1 MESALSTLVFD
12 LDDTLMAEESSAEA
26 AFVAA
31 GEPARERYAI
41 DPVALHLTLRK
52 ACREIWYAFSEH
64 PYCKRVGISSWEGMW
79 AEFTGPG
86 PELERLRSWAPAY
99 RFESWRAAL
108 GRHGVDDPAL
118 AGEMAEAFPR
128 LRRRIHV
135 VYPDTLPALGELENY
150 ALGLLTNG
158 ASDLQRRKIEGA
170 GIGGYFREILI
181 SGDIGFGKPD
191 PRIYSLMLRRLGAA
205 PRTTLMIGNNLVTDV
220 AAAQRAGMRAVWV
233 NRTGAARA
241 GDVVPDWEIADLSGL
256 GPVLEAAG
264 GVG

>member
-1 MESALSTLVFD
+1 MKSALSTLVFD

-26 AFVAA
+26 AFIAA

-41 DPVALHLTLRK
+41 DPRALHLTLRK
-52 ACREIWYAFSEH
+52 ACREIWYAFPEH

-86 PELERLRSWAPAY
+86 PELERLRSWAPVY

-108 GRHGVDDPAL
+108 GRYGVDDPAL

-128 LRRRIHV
+128 LRRRLHV
-135 VYPDTLPALGELENY
+135 VYPDTLPALGGLGGY

-158 ASDLQRRKIEGA
+158 ASDLQRRKIAGA

-181 SGDIGFGKPD
+181 SGDVGFGKPD
-191 PRIYSLMLRRLGAA
+191 PRIYGLMLERLGAA
-205 PRTTLMIGNNLVTDV
+205 PHAALMIGNNLVTDI
-220 AAAQRAGMRAVWV
+220 AAAQRVGMRAVWV
-233 NRTGAARA
+233 NRAGAARE
-241 GDVVPDWEIADLSGL
+241 GGIVPDWEIADLTEL
-256 GPVLEAAG
+256 GAVLEAAG
-264 GVG
+264 DVG

>member
-1 MESALSTLVFD
+1 MQSALSALVFD
-12 LDDTLMAEESSAEA
+12 LDDTLMVEEGSAEA

-31 GEPARERYAI
+31 GEPARERYGI
-41 DPVALHLTLRK
+41 DPRALHLTLRR
-52 ACREIWYAFSEH
+52 ACRELWYAFPEH

-108 GRHGVDDPAL
+108 CRHGVDDPAL

-128 LRRRIHV
+128 LRRRLHV
-135 VYPDTLPALGELENY
+135 VYPDTLPALGGLGGF

-158 ASDLQRRKIEGA
+158 AADLQRRKIAGA

-181 SGDIGFGKPD
+181 SGDVGFGKPD
-191 PRIYSLMLRRLGAA
+191 PRIYGLMLERLGAA
-205 PRTTLMIGNNLVTDV
+205 PHAALMIGNNLVTDI
-220 AAAQRAGMRAVWV
+220 AAAQRARMRAVWV
-233 NRTGAARA
+233 NRAGAARE
-241 GDVVPDWEIADLSGL
+241 GGIVPDWEIADLTEL
-256 GPVLEAAG
+256 GAVLEAAG
-264 GVG
+264 SGE